1 MNGVELFCGPAWF
14 SGIDLVIDFVSLLFL
29 LLIAFFAYKFYKI
42 NKEKKGYLGMVWGM
56 ILLAASL
63 LFKMITYAFIYFSG
77 TAGISYYVSQFAPH
91 GVVCSQTL
99 FVGVFLLY
107 AFLRIA
113 GLFILYAMYQNFKS
127 KAYYVLIAYF
137 VIIVLLLSSGLY
149 YVLHL
154 TLLLLSVLIALSY
167 YDIYKKNHLTNTKRV
182 ATSFFILALAQLIFL
197 FAIFHSSVYIAS
209 EIVQLAGYLVL
220 LITFI
225 LVLRYGKKTRKIRH
239 N

>member
-63 LFKMITYAFIYFSG
+63 LFKMVSYAFIYFPG
-77 TAGISYYVSQFAPH
+77 AAGISYYTNQFAPH
-91 GVVCSQTL
+91 GIMCSQTL
-99 FVGVFLLY
+99 FLGGFLLY

-113 GLFILYAMYQNFKS
+113 GLFILYAMYQKFKS
-127 KAYYVLIAYF
+127 KSYYVLIVYL
-137 VIIVLLLSSGLY
+137 ILLVLLLSSSLY

-154 TLLLLSVLIALSY
+154 TLMLLSILIALSF
-167 YDIYKKNHLTNTKRV
+167 YDIYKKNHYPNTKRV
-182 ATSFFILALAQLIFL
+182 AISFFILALAQLIFL
-197 FAIFHSSVYIAS
+197 FAIFHSLVYVIS